1 MDDFG
6 KRIKAA
12 RVYGDYPQIEFA
24 RKLGI
29 SVDTLIRYEKGQ
41 REVPELSRLGLAA
54 KVEELT
60 GIDEGFVSRGVKPRV

>member
-60 GIDEGFVSRGVKPRV
+60 GIDEGFVSRGVKSRV

>member
-24 RKLGI
+24 RRLGI

>member
-29 SVDTLIRYEKGQ
+29 SVDTLIRYEKGR